1 MINDGFSRFFRIRK
15 GEAGLVLTLG
25 SILLI
30 NALCSG
36 LAGIVAVSGFLTAG
50 GVNQILI
57 VYIVDYL
64 LILFSSALQS
74 LIIDRFG
81 RDKLVGGM
89 LLLFA
94 LAFVVLRILFWVG
107 APGWLN
113 YSVMFVLAEQQFVFF
128 PLIFWV
134 LANDTVTMEQ
144 STRLFPLISSGG
156 LVGQLAGIL
165 LAMLLPWLLQA
176 LALPPEAVL
185 TWIVVLY
192 LVAIGLL
199 VLGLR
204 GVKLRQTV
212 QQTESLRQTLAEG
225 WSFIREVDSFRY
237 LTYGVLA
244 MAFCSIVLE
253 FRFFVVSDASFPTQ
267 FDYQRFYSIYRLVL
281 AVLAFAVQALLT
293 SRIIRDLGLK
303 RTLFILPIVTLL
315 GAVAALLAPGLWV
328 MVLGTGAFM
337 LFRQTTYDS
346 AVKSMQALIPEER
359 RGRVSAL
366 LDGYVPA
373 FGIVLGCLLTGAVVW
388 LGLTLGLELH
398 RAYLVLAVLASA
410 LALWWMYRMVRTY
423 DASLL
428 NWRLKRRQRTRSDVL
443 DKLEF

>member
-1 MINDGFSRFFRIRK
+1 MNSTLGRFFHIRK
-15 GEAGLVLTLG
+15 GESRLVSTLG
-25 SILLI
+25 GVLFI

-36 LAGIVAVSGFLTAG
+36 LAGIVAVSGFLTTG
-50 GVNQILI
+50 GVNQILL
-57 VYIVDYL
+57 VYLVDYV
-64 LILFSSALQS
+64 LILLSSALQS

-94 LAFVVLRILFWVG
+94 LLFVVLRVLFAVG

-113 YSVMFVLAEQQFVFF
+113 YSLMFVVAEQQFVFF

-165 LAMLLPWLLQA
+165 LAMLLPWLL
-176 LALPPEAVL
+176 LRLNLSPEAVL
-185 TWIVVLY
+185 VWIVVLY
-192 LVAIGLL
+192 LLALL
-199 VLGLR
+199 MLVWGLR
-204 GVKLRQTV
+204 GVRLRRTV
-212 QQTESLRQTLAEG
+212 QQTESLRSTLAEG
-225 WSFIREVDSFRY
+225 WQFIREVDSFRY

-244 MAFCSIVLE
+244 MAFCSIVIE
-253 FRFFVVSDASFPTQ
+253 FRFFVVSDGSFPTQ

-281 AVLAFAVQALLT
+281 AVLAFVVQALLT
-293 SRIIRDLGLK
+293 SRVLRSLGLK
-303 RTLFILPIVTLL
+303 RTMFILPVVTLL
-315 GAVAALLAPGLWV
+315 GAVVALLSPGLWV
-328 MVLGTGAFM
+328 MVFATGIFM
-337 LFRQTTYDS
+337 LIRQTTYDS

-373 FGIVLGCLLTGAVVW
+373 FGIVLGCLLTWLIVW
-388 LGLTLGLELH
+388 VGLLLGVELH
-398 RAYLVLAVLASA
+398 RVYLALAVLASA
-410 LALWWMYRMVRTY
+410 LSLWWMYRMYRTY
-423 DASLL
+423 DTSLL
-428 NWRLKRRQRTRSDVL
+428 NWRLKRRQRTRSEVL